1 MDTIVEVQHLKKY
14 FRTARGMLHAVD
26 DVSFSIPRG
35 KTLGI
40 VGESGCGKTT
50 LGRTLVHLEN
60 STEGRILFEGED
72 VTNLDKKGLYHLR
85 QNVQMIFQDPY
96 SSIDPRMTVSE
107 TIMEA
112 LLLTKRYKRSEAEE
126 RTKEL
131 MGGGGRSLR

>member
-1 MDTIVEVQHLKKY
+1 MAEILRVEHLKKY

-107 TIMEA
+107 TIGWRHFSQA
-112 LLLTKRYKRSEAEE
+112 WSHRS
-126 RTKEL
+126 
-131 MGGGGRSLR
+131 